1 MGKHQ
6 DLCWG
11 NLADVFSCHLFQHS
25 GLARVV
31 QAKQQKVHLLLR
43 RLLQPAENGQ
53 QALHCGTVAAD
64 EIERNSRFRQRFFF
78 FTAEPAGLGKSA
90 QVRGQHGDKRVRNS
104 L

>member
-11 NLADVFSCHLFQHS
+11 NVADVFSRQLFQHS

-31 QAKQQKVHLLLR
+31 QAKQQQVHLLLR

-64 EIERNSRFRQRFFF
+64 EIE
-78 FTAEPAGLGKSA
+78 
-90 QVRGQHGDKRVRNS
+90 
-104 L
+104 